1 MLTFSGSP
9 VGLSCWWRRS
19 NGDIVRVRVCAVGE
33 GVLHVSVPPVRALY
47 PVPPAE
53 LFGSRHEAAGVTD
66 LAPWAWRFAFV
77 LGEKMDLT
85 AVEILPCKAVEAPS
99 PSHVLIDGCEEP
111 VHRDTLATSCT
122 LAHHL
127 ARARLF
133 EVRASRN
140 MPSRVYQAL
149 AVQLDDGAQA
159 LEPNVRGVEPVE
171 PGPRR
176 YVVE

>member
-33 GVLHVSVPPVRALY
+33 GVLQVSIPPTRALY
-47 PVPPAE
+47 PAPLDE
-53 LFGSRHEAAGVTD
+53 LFDCRHAAAGVTD
-66 LAPWAWRFAFV
+66 LEPWAWRFGF
-77 LGEKMDLT
+77 LFDGDLHLSG
-85 AVEILPCKAVEAPS
+85 VEILPCKAVEPVEPA
-99 PSHVLIDGCEEP
+99 HVRVEGVDEP
-111 VHRDTLATSCT
+111 VHRDLLATSCT
-122 LAHHL
+122 MAHHL

-133 EVRASRN
+133 EIRSARN
-140 MPSRVYQAL
+140 MPSRAYQAL
-149 AVQLDDGAQA
+149 AVQLDEGARL
-159 LEPNVRGVEPVE
+159 LEPNVRDVEPVE